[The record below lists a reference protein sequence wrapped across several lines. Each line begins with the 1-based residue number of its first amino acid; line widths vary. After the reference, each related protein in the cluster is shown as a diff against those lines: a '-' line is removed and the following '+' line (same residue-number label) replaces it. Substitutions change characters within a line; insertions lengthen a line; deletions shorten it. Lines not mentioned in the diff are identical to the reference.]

1 VEGGAAES
9 LLGLWMP
16 STGIPQ
22 DSCAERTRILC
33 GTPAVP
39 VTCLM
44 FPHRYGKQR
53 DITDGSY
60 TSVSLPV
67 ILEFNIWA
75 YLLNTTKRPVT
86 GIHRRKWKADMRT

>member
-22 DSCAERTRILC
+22 DSCAERMRILC
-33 GTPAVP
+33 GTRAVP

-44 FPHRYGKQR
+44 FPPMSHLSWPYAFN
-53 DITDGSY
+53 
-60 TSVSLPV
+60 SL
-67 ILEFNIWA
+67 
-75 YLLNTTKRPVT
+75 YY
-86 GIHRRKWKADMRT
+86 

>member
-22 DSCAERTRILC
+22 DSCAGRARILC
-33 GTPAVP
+33 GTRAVP

-44 FPHRYGKQR
+44 FPH
-53 DITDGSY
+53 ITPPFPSRGLHGRVGGGHAFSFHYLNIDPRIRAVFFCELRL
-60 TSVSLPV
+60 TNLPGPC
-67 ILEFNIWA
+67 A
-75 YLLNTTKRPVT
+75 
-86 GIHRRKWKADMRT
+86 